1 MGFMGLP
8 RADAATDEQI
18 ESAITEGLTWL
29 AGQQQ
34 PITGSPIDGSW
45 QYNQALPIAAPA
57 TTGLAL
63 LTFLDRAR
71 DLGVD
76 PFQTDPEN
84 PEYFEYAENVIFGFD
99 YLFRIWLSE
108 DGNGYTCSGKVL
120 VGVPHDK
127 RKHHK
132 KLRKL
137 PVADGALY
145 DSTVSSKRSDKKKW
159 SHKRRWRHRK

>member
-1 MGFMGLP
+1 MTIRKLSKVSGIAVLVVALVMGFMGLP

-18 ESAITEGLTWL
+18 EFAITEGLTWL
-29 AGQQQ
+29 ADQQQ
-34 PITGSPIDGSW
+34 PIDGSW

-84 PEYFEYAENVIFGFD
+84 PEYFEYAENVILGFD
-99 YLFRIWLSE
+99 YLFRMWLSE
-108 DGNGYTCSGKVL
+108 DGNGIHRPCS
-120 VGVPHDK
+120 P
-127 RKHHK
+127 
-132 KLRKL
+132 
-137 PVADGALY
+137 
-145 DSTVSSKRSDKKKW
+145 
-159 SHKRRWRHRK
+159 